1 LKNLSEWACPLPFEG
16 VGLRTSFRDMARTG
30 LSPLIVGVAAKA
42 AVAAF
47 TLAMVFVVEGV
58 LPTL

>member
-1 LKNLSEWACPLPFEG
+1 MG
-16 VGLRTSFRDMARTG
+16 VGLRTSFRDMVRTG
-30 LSPLIVGVAAKA
+30 ITPLVVGVAAEA

-47 TLAMVFVVEGV
+47 TLGMVFVVEGV